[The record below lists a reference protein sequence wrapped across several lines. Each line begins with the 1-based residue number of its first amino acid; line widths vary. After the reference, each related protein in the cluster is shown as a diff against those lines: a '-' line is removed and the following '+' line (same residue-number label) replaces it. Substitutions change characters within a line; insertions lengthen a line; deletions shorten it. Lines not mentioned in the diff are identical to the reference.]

1 MELDQEKLKEKA
13 ILLLQRER
21 ELFELRIKHERAT
34 AWLNLAQALPQI
46 FAEPN
51 FTMGGALARL
61 RKALLQGLKVQ
72 RVSFQAIEPE
82 GLRPIAPEG
91 PVRPLSLEMR
101 ALLLGEAVGVVN
113 DQSGGGS
120 GGVSE
125 LFGLTR
131 FIWTRID
138 LAGGEQIVLV
148 AGYDASKAKFFSGF
162 DGGDAA
168 NLRNTGQ
175 HIQGL
180 IGKTILTKELQAA
193 NETLEQRVV
202 ERTTQ
207 LERRNHDMRLV
218 LDNVVTALAT
228 IDVEGRLAEERSATL
243 DEWFGAYAGTPRF
256 VDYIAKAD
264 PAFAETFAV
273 AHDALVEG
281 FMPREL
287 CLDQLPTRI
296 QSGARTFQC
305 AYRSISGGGAG
316 DGGLLII
323 IEDVTE
329 RLRLAQEEAEQSEL
343 LAVFQSLTRDRA
355 GFLTFFEEAGRMV
368 QDLASGTLDDV
379 VRKRHLHTLKGN
391 AAMVGAKVVA
401 DLCHR
406 AEEELAIDGTGIAPI
421 VARLQDRW
429 RAIGATLQS
438 VLGTHDDALVEIP
451 VVALDQLRKD
461 VLAGASPRSIEQRL
475 ASFELEPIERP
486 LRRLAQHA
494 TAVAARLGKADLS
507 VEIESDGS
515 RFDARRF
522 APLWASLVHLIRNGV
537 DHGIEP
543 PSERIAR
550 GKQPGGRMILR
561 AGQTGRA
568 LTVEVEDDGNGIDW
582 DAVVKLADARG
593 LPHET
598 PSDLLGVVLSDGF
611 TTRAQA
617 SSTSGRGVGMAAVA
631 QAVAS
636 LGGELSVRSQRGLG
650 TCWCAVVP
658 LPSEVLAPA
667 AALGAERVG
676 GGSPDQ
682 LFPLGTQS

>member
-1 MELDQEKLKEKA
+1 MELDQERLKEKA
-13 ILLLQRER
+13 LLLLQRER
-21 ELFELRIKHERAT
+21 ELFDLRTKHERVT

-46 FAEPN
+46 FADPN
-51 FTMGGALARL
+51 ATLDIVFARL
-61 RKALLQGLKVQ
+61 RKALLEGLKVQ
-72 RVSFQAIEPE
+72 RVSFLALEPE
-82 GLRPIAPEG
+82 GLRPIAPAG
-91 PVRPLSLEMR
+91 PLRPLSAEMR

-113 DQSGGGS
+113 DQSGPDGANGAAD
-120 GGVSE
+120 

-138 LAGGEQIVLV
+138 LAGGARVVLV

-162 DGGDAA
+162 DSGDAA

-175 HIQGL
+175 HIHGL
-180 IGKTILTKELQAA
+180 IGNAMLAKELQAA

-207 LERRNHDMRLV
+207 LERRNRDMRLV

-228 IDVEGRLAEERSATL
+228 IDSEGRLAEERSATL
-243 DEWFGAYAGTPRF
+243 DEWFGAFAGTPRF

-273 AHDALVEG
+273 AHEALVEG

-287 CLDQLPTRI
+287 CLHQLPSRI
-296 QSGARTFQC
+296 QSGGRTFQC
-305 AYRSISGGGAG
+305 AYRSISGGAG

-329 RLRLAQEEAEQSEL
+329 RLRLAQDEAEQSEL

-406 AEEELAIDGTGIAPI
+406 AEEELAIDGTGIGAI
-421 VARLQDRW
+421 VARLQGRW

-438 VLGTHDDALVEIP
+438 VLGGRDQEQVEIP
-451 VVALDQLRKD
+451 AAALDQLRKD
-461 VLAGASPRSIEQRL
+461 VLAGASPREIERRL
-475 ASFELEPIERP
+475 TSFEREPIERP
-486 LRRLAQHA
+486 LGRLANYA
-494 TAVAARLGKADLS
+494 TAVATRLGKGDLS
-507 VEIESDGS
+507 VQIESDGS
-515 RFDARRF
+515 RLDPQRF
-522 APLWASLVHLIRNGV
+522 VPLWASLVHLIRNGV
-537 DHGIEP
+537 DHGIEA
-543 PSERIAR
+543 PSERLAH
-550 GKQPGGRMILR
+550 GKPPGGRLILR
-561 AGQTGRA
+561 GRQVGA
-568 LTVEVEDDGNGIDW
+568 AVIIEVEDDGSGIDW
-582 DAVVKLADARG
+582 DAVVKVAKARG

-598 PSDLLGVVLSDGF
+598 PSDLLSVVLSDGF
-611 TTRAQA
+611 STRAHA
-617 SSTSGRGVGMAAVA
+617 SSTSGRGVGMAAVS

-636 LGGELSVRSQRGLG
+636 LGGALSVRSQRGVG
-650 TCWCAVVP
+650 TCWRAVLP
-658 LPSEVLAPA
+658 LTSEGLAPV
-667 AALGAERVG
+667 ALGLERG
-676 GGSPDQ
+676 PGNAPDQ
-682 LFPLGTQS
+682 FFARGTQP